1 MYVTIFIDLF
11 HTAASVYKVNLNI
24 LCMYFNCKVAIFL
37 HCLPCDL
44 ASSPGL
50 RGGGGGG
57 GGEGPG
63 DEATCDQTFHMSPET
78 S

>member
-24 LCMYFNCKVAIFL
+24 LCMYFKTVEQL
-37 HCLPCDL
+37 SCLPCDL
-44 ASSPGL
+44 ASSPGP
-50 RGGGGGG
+50 R
-57 GGEGPG
+57 GEGPG